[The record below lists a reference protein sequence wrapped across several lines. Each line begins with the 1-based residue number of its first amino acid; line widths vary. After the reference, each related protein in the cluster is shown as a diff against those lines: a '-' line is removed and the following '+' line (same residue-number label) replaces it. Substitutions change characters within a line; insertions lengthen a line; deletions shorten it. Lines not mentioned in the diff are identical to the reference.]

1 LESATDT
8 IEPRVKPSSNS
19 VGSASTDNEVNIAD
33 QMLSTQTPPQIHED
47 DDVPALEMM
56 RQKMTILIV
65 RQKKCSHQGK
75 VNGFG
80 KG

>member
-8 IEPRVKPSSNS
+8 IEPRVKPSSNP

-33 QMLSTQTPPQIHED
+33 QMLSTQTPP
-47 DDVPALEMM
+47 PALEMM